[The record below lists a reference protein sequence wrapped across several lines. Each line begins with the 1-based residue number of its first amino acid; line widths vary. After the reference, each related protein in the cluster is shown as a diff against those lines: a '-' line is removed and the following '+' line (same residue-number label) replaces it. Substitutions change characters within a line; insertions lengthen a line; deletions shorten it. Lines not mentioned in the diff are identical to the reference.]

1 MNRCKNCGAEF
12 DSPFC
17 PYCGTKAEETT
28 PYQES
33 KKDNETPAPEA
44 QAGKHEAE
52 NTPATSPTAPES
64 TASNAAPEPAGD
76 PVVGIPQPNAA
87 SNSADE
93 QPETPPATSHTQG
106 GPSPMP
112 PKGPI
117 APQHATQESDNA
129 EFQPPSQPDKE
140 PVYIYK
146 KLWFIGLITFLC
158 PIAGIILAVV
168 QKKPAKKAERAALIV
183 VACIWMIAGIA
194 IMGSM
199 GSSSSTTGTAS
210 STSSTSS
217 SYNSSSQTSTTTP
230 KKAEKKLS
238 SITATYS
245 GDTLSG
251 TTIDDSNTGITVK
264 ASYSDGTSQTVTGW
278 TVTNPGTLVGGSTNT
293 FDISYQG
300 KTCTLEIVPKLTE
313 DEYKAS
319 CSEYSYEDLARNP
332 DDYEGADVVFTGKV
346 VQVLEGTSSTS
357 YRINVTKGSYGI
369 WDDTVMVVASK
380 TDSGSRILEDDIVT
394 FYGTYG
400 GLYSYESVMGAT
412 ITVPLVLAQYGDLN

>member
-230 KKAEKKLS
+230 KKAEKSCLALLQHTLATRFPAPLLMTAIPELPLKLLILTAPRKPLLAGRLPIPEHLLVALLTP
-238 SITATYS
+238 SIFPIRAKRAPWKLF
-245 GDTLSG
+245 LSLP
-251 TTIDDSNTGITVK
+251 K
-264 ASYSDGTSQTVTGW
+264 
-278 TVTNPGTLVGGSTNT
+278 TNT
-293 FDISYQG
+293 RLPAANIPMR
-300 KTCTLEIVPKLTE
+300 T
-313 DEYKAS
+313 
-319 CSEYSYEDLARNP
+319 
-332 DDYEGADVVFTGKV
+332 
-346 VQVLEGTSSTS
+346 
-357 YRINVTKGSYGI
+357 
-369 WDDTVMVVASK
+369 
-380 TDSGSRILEDDIVT
+380 
-394 FYGTYG
+394 
-400 GLYSYESVMGAT
+400 
-412 ITVPLVLAQYGDLN
+412 